1 MAKLQTMGY
10 RVDDYTDPLVLMHA
24 VDWDR
29 RDNAMHAGADP
40 RNPVGEGKVVV
51 SP

>member
-1 MAKLQTMGY
+1 
-10 RVDDYTDPLVLMHA
+10 MHA
-24 VDWDR
+24 VDWDK
-29 RDNAMHAGADP
+29 RDNAMRAGADP